1 MTPLEMVREFHE
13 AFGVP
18 AYDAPRIP
26 PAERISL
33 RIGLIHEEFH
43 ESFKALVANDLIGI
57 ADGLA
62 DMVVVIYGTAL
73 EYGVNLDAVL
83 EEVHASNMSKLGPD
97 GKPILREDGKVLKG
111 PNYFPPD
118 LEKVLTHQRELT
130 EAKAWYDALPPCVC
144 SDYCHGAGADRRC
157 RTAP

>member
-18 AYDAPRIP
+18 AYDTPRIP

-73 EYGVNLDAVL
+73 EYGINLDAVL
-83 EEVHASNMSKLGPD
+83 KEVHASNMSKLGPD
-97 GKPILREDGKVLKG
+97 GKPILREDGKILKG
-111 PNYFPPD
+111 KDWQPPNIAR
-118 LEKVLTHQRELT
+118 VL
-130 EAKAWYDALPPCVC
+130 
-144 SDYCHGAGADRRC
+144 AGQTQAS
-157 RTAP
+157 